1 LAYCIAIF
9 TVFDMG
15 SLNPPPF
22 SKILIVGAG
31 PAGLLLSLLIA
42 QSGIPST
49 VLEAWSHT
57 DERLR
62 ASQYGTPATR
72 IFRRAGI
79 LDDIRAVS
87 VPRFPAITWRRTST
101 HEKVA
106 GIDLSVTAGDEDRMT
121 VLPLNQI
128 LEIMLKHCRRYPE
141 LIDIRFS
148 HEVVEVGQG
157 EKSAWV
163 VAQVGVEKQRFEADY
178 VVGCDGGRSIVR
190 KSLFGQHWPG
200 ETFDFK
206 LMNQNVSL
214 QSPRML
220 NSD

>member
-1 LAYCIAIF
+1 
-9 TVFDMG
+9 MG
-15 SLNPPPF
+15 STQPPPF

-31 PAGLLLSLLIA
+31 PAGLLLSLLLA

-87 VPRFPAITWRRTST
+87 VPRFPAITWRLTST

-106 GIDLSVTAGDEDRMT
+106 GIDLSVTAGEEDRMT

-141 LIDIRFS
+141 LIDIRFN
-148 HEVVEVGQG
+148 HEVCEIGQND
-157 EKSAWV
+157 KSAWV
-163 VAQVGVEKQRFEADY
+163 VAQVGAERQRFEADY
-178 VVGCDGGRSIVR
+178 VVGCDGGRSVVR
-190 KSLFGQHWPG
+190 KSLFGQDWPG
-200 ETFDFK
+200 ETFDLK
-206 LMNQNVSL
+206 LMNQNVSRHL
-214 QSPRML
+214 L
-220 NSD
+220 